1 MNGRRWGHGSEAE
14 NQREGAIYH
23 VTLRGI
29 DRRETFEDLED
40 CERIVRR
47 MSGFLE
53 WTVP

>member
-1 MNGRRWGHGSEAE
+1 MVVAGVMVRKLKI
-14 NQREGAIYH
+14 QREGAIYH

-40 CERIVRR
+40 CERLVCR